1 MWNAKN
7 KKYRGILLKID
18 LKDDE
23 ILFLESPTGIIGIV
37 KVAKE
42 NKIQFIATKDEEIV
56 QALDKDD
63 IIAVSSLKGNKQSIR
78 SLAYLTREEDS
89 PLVILDKNHPS
100 TKRLSTVVSVGDRV
114 DLNCNI
120 TPGTH
125 PEQTVLCSTHE
136 LHDIEIKKTETGIE
150 LNRDAPYT
158 IEKF

>member
-1 MWNAKN
+1 M
-7 KKYRGILLKID
+7 KID
-18 LKDDE
+18 LKDNE

-114 DLNCNI
+114 NLNCDI

>member
-1 MWNAKN
+1 M
-7 KKYRGILLKID
+7 KID

-78 SLAYLTREEDS
+78 SLAYLTREEDP

>member
-1 MWNAKN
+1 M
-7 KKYRGILLKID
+7 KID

-89 PLVILDKNHPS
+89 PLVILNKNHPS

-114 DLNCNI
+114 NLNCDI

>member
-1 MWNAKN
+1 M
-7 KKYRGILLKID
+7 KIE

-23 ILFLESPTGIIGIV
+23 ILFLESPTGIVGIV
-37 KVAKE
+37 KVAKK
-42 NKIQFIATKDEEIV
+42 NKIQFIATQDDEIV
-56 QALDKDD
+56 QALEKDD

-89 PLVILDKNHPS
+89 PLVILNKNHPS
-100 TKRLSTVVSVGDRV
+100 TKRLSTIVSVGDV
-114 DLNCNI
+114 VNLNCNI

-136 LHDIEIKKTETGIE
+136 LHDIEIKKTKTGIE
-150 LNRDAPYT
+150 LNSDAAYT

>member
-1 MWNAKN
+1 M
-7 KKYRGILLKID
+7 KID

>member
-1 MWNAKN
+1 M
-7 KKYRGILLKID
+7 KID

-23 ILFLESPTGIIGIV
+23 ILFLESSAGIVGIV

-42 NKIQFIATKDEEIV
+42 NKIQFIATKDEEIA

-89 PLVILDKNHPS
+89 PLVIFDKNHPS

>member
-1 MWNAKN
+1 M
-7 KKYRGILLKID
+7 KID

-114 DLNCNI
+114 NLNCDI

>member
-114 DLNCNI
+114 NLNCDI

>member
-1 MWNAKN
+1 M
-7 KKYRGILLKID
+7 KID

-63 IIAVSSLKGNKQSIR
+63 IIAISSLKGNKQSIR

-114 DLNCNI
+114 NLNCDI

>member
-1 MWNAKN
+1 M
-7 KKYRGILLKID
+7 KID
-18 LKDDE
+18 LKYDE

-114 DLNCNI
+114 NLNCDI